1 MENNFKVNMNEYLP
15 LRDVVFN
22 TLRQAILKGEL
33 APGERLMEIQL
44 AEKLG
49 VSRTPIREAI
59 RKLELEGLVLMI
71 PRKGAEVAKISEKS
85 LRDVLEVRRSLEEL
99 AIELACQRMS
109 EDDMAEL
116 ERMQGNFKSA
126 IDRGEAMSI
135 AQSDE
140 QYHDVIYQGTRNDKL
155 VQMLGN
161 LREQMYRYRL
171 EYIKDEDKRQVLLVE
186 HEHILNALKNRNI
199 AEAKKAAREHI
210 DNQEITVSRGRTGT
224 GEEMVGDE
232 TFKERYLS
240 GEIPF
245 EEIDRY
251 VSRWNNSDDPRT
263 LAQYLGLN
271 AEEED
276 VWIDVSDEA
285 LQDMLD
291 SQKR

>member
-1 MENNFKVNMNEYLP
+1 
-15 LRDVVFN
+15 
-22 TLRQAILKGEL
+22 
-33 APGERLMEIQL
+33 
-44 AEKLG
+44 
-49 VSRTPIREAI
+49 
-59 RKLELEGLVLMI
+59 
-71 PRKGAEVAKISEKS
+71 
-85 LRDVLEVRRSLEEL
+85 
-99 AIELACQRMS
+99 
-109 EDDMAEL
+109 
-116 ERMQGNFKSA
+116 
-126 IDRGEAMSI
+126 MSI

-186 HEHILNALKNRNI
+186 HEHILNALRTQHSRG
-199 AEAKKAAREHI
+199 KKGGQGTYRQPGDYGFTQHQGTGTGTGA
-210 DNQEITVSRGRTGT
+210 GRTGA
-224 GEEMVGDE
+224 GGGNNGGR

-263 LAQYLGLN
+263 LARYLGLN

-276 VWIDVSDEA
+276 VWIDESDEA

-291 SQKR
+291 SQKK